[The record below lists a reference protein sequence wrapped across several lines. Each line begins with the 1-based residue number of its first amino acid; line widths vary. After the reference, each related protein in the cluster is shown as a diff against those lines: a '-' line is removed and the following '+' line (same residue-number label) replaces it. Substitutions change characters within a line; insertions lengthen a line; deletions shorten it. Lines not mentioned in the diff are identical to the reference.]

1 MAVLWGALL
10 CVTGAHAAEDAA
22 PQATAPAQATPD
34 SKPSPQPTQPAPAA
48 TAPVAAA
55 PDYFFP
61 ELSSKKLTHDGERF
75 FIKPILAFVG
85 DYTWFAQDDAS
96 LAQVG
101 EQENAAEARAV
112 RAGVLVRQKDKLKL
126 EFYVTIDHQEKR
138 TREEDRFLVYDLQL
152 RIPIGPVKIQ
162 IGKQKE
168 PFGYEMV
175 GLSVLLPQQERILL
189 PFYDSRAIGIQV
201 FGPLAHGR
209 MTWAAGWFNDWIETG
224 TSRED
229 NQTTYT
235 GRVTGL
241 AWTSADNRD
250 YLHLGLGLRYRGPDA
265 DSLMRYDGRP
275 ESNVADKFTDTGDF
289 TADHGN
295 QLSLEGLFSRG
306 PFSILAERIEA
317 RVDAPESG
325 DPTFWGAYIS
335 GSWMLTGESRPYN
348 RLGGWAAGVTP
359 KRRLGAVELVAKY
372 SRVDLTDGAI
382 DGGLLSKWHF
392 GVNWWA
398 SAQWKFGLSY
408 GLANLDKLGTRG
420 KTDMLLFRFQW
431 LLP

>member
-1 MAVLWGALL
+1 MAVLCGALL

-22 PQATAPAQATPD
+22 PQAPAPAQATPE
-34 SKPSPQPTQPAPAA
+34 PQASPAPTPPAPTPAAPAPA
-48 TAPVAAA
+48 PN
-55 PDYFFP
+55 YFFP
-61 ELSSKKLTHDGERF
+61 EIASKTLTHDGEHF

-85 DYTWFAQDDAS
+85 DYTWFGQDDAS

-112 RAGVLVRQKDKLKL
+112 RFGVLVRSKDRLKL
-126 EFYVTIDHQEKR
+126 EFYITGDHQEYR
-138 TREEDRFLVYDLQL
+138 TREDMRFQVYDLLL

-168 PFGYEMV
+168 QFGYELV
-175 GLSVLLPQQERILL
+175 DLSVMLPQQERILL
-189 PFYDSRAIGIQV
+189 PFYDSRSIGFQV
-201 FGPLAHGR
+201 YGPLAHGR
-209 MTWAAGWFNDWIETG
+209 MTWAAGMFNDWIETD

-229 NQTTYT
+229 NQSTVT

-250 YLHLGLGLRYRGPDA
+250 YLHLGLGLRYRSPDA
-265 DSLMRYDGRP
+265 GGLMRFAGRP

-289 TADHGN
+289 TADHAN

-325 DPTFWGAYIS
+325 DPVFWGAYIT
-335 GSWMLTGESRPYN
+335 GSWVLTGESRVYN
-348 RLGGWAAGVTP
+348 RAGGWAAGIPP

-408 GLANLDKLGTRG
+408 GIADLDKGGTRG
-420 KTDMLLFRFQW
+420 RTDMLLFRFQW
-431 LLP
+431 VFI